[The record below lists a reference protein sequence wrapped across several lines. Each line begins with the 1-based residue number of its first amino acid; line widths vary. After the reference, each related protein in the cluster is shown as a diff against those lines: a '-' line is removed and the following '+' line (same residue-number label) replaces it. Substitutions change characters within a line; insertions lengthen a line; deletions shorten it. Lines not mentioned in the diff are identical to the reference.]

1 MSLTV
6 RLLAPTGRDAELL
19 VTVLRQN
26 GIAADPIVCFADLVA
41 DGHRN
46 PIGPLFIA
54 EEALTPVLTD
64 LLKQLVQT
72 QPAWSDI
79 PILVAMGASVRR
91 DVPAAARELL
101 SFGLPVYL
109 ERPLKTPTLVSSV
122 KAALRAR
129 KRQYDNR
136 DAILQRDAAV
146 ADLHQE
152 RAALIRSEKLAA
164 VGRLAASI
172 SHEINNPLEAITNLL
187 YLVHGAPEL
196 SAATR
201 ELLHMADDEL
211 QRVSQIVAH
220 TLRFHRQAT
229 NPRPIAAAELLEPTL
244 GIYRGRLKNSHIQ
257 VDVEHRSGQT
267 IVCFEGDIRQVLNN
281 LIGNAIDAMRT
292 GGRLR
297 IRTAMSRRWRDGAD
311 SSAALRIT
319 IADSG
324 QGIDSRFRKH
334 LFEPFFTTKGIN
346 GTGLGLWIS
355 WNIVEKHGGLLQVH
369 SRSHPDKGG
378 TVFSMLLPANPV
390 FESSE
395 SSSESYSLAAP

>member
-26 GIAADPIVCFADLVA
+26 GIAADPIVSFADLVA
-41 DGHRN
+41 DGHRH

-54 EEALTPVLTD
+54 EEALTPHVTD
-64 LLKQLVQT
+64 LLKHFVET

-79 PILVAMGASVRR
+79 PLLVAMRASGQHDR
-91 DVPAAARELL
+91 PAAARHLL

-122 KAALRAR
+122 NAALRAR

-136 DAILQRDAAV
+136 DALLQRDAAV
-146 ADLHQE
+146 AELHQE

-187 YLVHGAPEL
+187 YLVHRAPEL
-196 SAATR
+196 STATQ

-229 NPRPIAAAELLEPTL
+229 NARPISASELLEPTL
-244 GIYRGRLKNSHIQ
+244 GIYRGRLKNAHIN
-257 VDVEHRSGQT
+257 VDVEHRSDAT
-267 IVCFEGDIRQVLNN
+267 VVCFEGDIRQVLNN
-281 LIGNAIDAMRT
+281 LIGNAIDAMRN

-297 IRTAMSRRWRDGAD
+297 VRTGMSRRWRDGAD
-311 SSAALRIT
+311 PSPALRIT

-324 QGIDSRFRKH
+324 QGIPGDVRTH

-355 WNIVEKHGGLLQVH
+355 CNIVEKHHGLLQVYSS
-369 SRSHPDKGG
+369 SRSGKSG
-378 TVFSMLLPANPV
+378 TVFSMLLPAKPV
-390 FESSE
+390 FET
-395 SSSESYSLAAP
+395 P